1 MMRRLAFVAGIAVLV
16 ALAASPTSAAHWNV
30 DYGRSR
36 LGFRVSWG
44 EAPYIAQ
51 FHSWKADIEFDPA
64 DLAHSRAV
72 VDIDV
77 ASETSDDNQTD
88 DGVKGAQGFA
98 ADRFPTAHFE
108 TTGFAHR
115 GGSDY
120 VVTGTVSIKS
130 ITRAVTLPFTLTLS
144 GASAHMTGQARLSR
158 ADFHVGTGTW
168 AKPDP
173 VAYEVTVNI
182 DLVATKAGP

>member
-1 MMRRLAFVAGIAVLV
+1 MMNRSLSVAGIAALV
-16 ALAASPTSAAHWNV
+16 ALASPASGAHWNV
-30 DYGRSR
+30 DHGRSR

-44 EAPYIAQ
+44 ETPYIAQ
-51 FHSWKADIEFDPA
+51 FNSWKADIEFDPA

-77 ASETSDDNQTD
+77 ASEASDDNQTD

-98 ADRFPTAHFE
+98 VDRFPVAHFE
-108 TTGFAHR
+108 TTGFTHR
-115 GGSDY
+115 GGSAY
-120 VVTGTVSIKS
+120 VATGIVSIRG
-130 ITRAVTLPFTLTLS
+130 IARPVTVPFTLTTS
-144 GASAHMTGQARLSR
+144 GATAHMVGQAHLSR